1 MSGEPTPETSV
12 PEEAAAQKPSRAKA
26 AKPAAP
32 ESDGAEA
39 TPKAAGKKAAKAKEE
54 KPFEQEITEDVIPA
68 AVAAFQKRGVED
80 LQLRLEGKTLLGSFA
95 GGKKQFSVLFAE
107 GSLNGRKFFR
117 CATEGSPAST
127 IESFMIDERR
137 VDVNLLV
144 FYLVQ
149 RLYAQQWY

>member
-1 MSGEPTPETSV
+1 MSGDPTPQTSV
-12 PEEAAAQKPSRAKA
+12 PEEAAAQEPPRANG
-26 AKPAAP
+26 AAP
-32 ESDGAEA
+32 ESNAAEA
-39 TPKAAGKKAAKAKEE
+39 PPKAAGKKAAKVKEE
-54 KPFEQEITEDVIPA
+54 KPFEQVITEDVIPA

-80 LQLRLEGKTLLGSFA
+80 LQLRLEGKTLLGSLA

-107 GSLNGRKFFR
+107 KSLNGRKFFS

>member
-1 MSGEPTPETSV
+1 M
-12 PEEAAAQKPSRAKA
+12 
-26 AKPAAP
+26 
-32 ESDGAEA
+32 
-39 TPKAAGKKAAKAKEE
+39 
-54 KPFEQEITEDVIPA
+54 IPA
-68 AVAAFQKRGVED
+68 AIAAFQKRGVSD
-80 LQLRLEGKTLLGSFA
+80 LELRLEGKTLVGAFA

-117 CATEGSPAST
+117 CTTEGSPAST

-137 VDVNLLV
+137 VDVNLFV

>member
-1 MSGEPTPETSV
+1 MSVSGEPTPETAAPQEASV
-12 PEEAAAQKPSRAKA
+12 KKPPRAKA
-26 AKPAAP
+26 AKPVA
-32 ESDGAEA
+32 EDSGTAEA
-39 TPKAAGKKAAKAKEE
+39 TPRAAGKKAAKAE

-68 AVAAFQKRGVED
+68 AMAAFQKRGVED

-117 CATEGSPAST
+117 CTTEGSPAST

-137 VDVNLLV
+137 VDVSLFV

>member
-1 MSGEPTPETSV
+1 ML
-12 PEEAAAQKPSRAKA
+12 R
-26 AKPAAP
+26 
-32 ESDGAEA
+32 
-39 TPKAAGKKAAKAKEE
+39 KKS
-54 KPFEQEITEDVIPA
+54 PFEQQISEEVSPA
-68 AVAAFQKRGVED
+68 AIAAFQKRGVSD
-80 LQLRLEGKTLLGSFA
+80 LELRLEGKTLVGAFA

-117 CATEGSPAST
+117 CTTEGSPAST

-137 VDVNLLV
+137 VDVNLFV

>member
-1 MSGEPTPETSV
+1 MSGEPTPE
-12 PEEAAAQKPSRAKA
+12 AAAAEKPAEA
-26 AKPAAP
+26 PKPAA
-32 ESDGAEA
+32 EDS
-39 TPKAAGKKAAKAKEE
+39 PKAAAKKVAKEE
-54 KPFEQEITEDVIPA
+54 KPFEQQITEEVIPA
-68 AVAAFQKRGVED
+68 AIAAFQKRGVSD
-80 LQLRLEGKTLLGSFA
+80 LELRLEGKTLVGAFA

-117 CATEGSPAST
+117 CTTEGSPAST

-137 VDVNLLV
+137 VDVNLFV